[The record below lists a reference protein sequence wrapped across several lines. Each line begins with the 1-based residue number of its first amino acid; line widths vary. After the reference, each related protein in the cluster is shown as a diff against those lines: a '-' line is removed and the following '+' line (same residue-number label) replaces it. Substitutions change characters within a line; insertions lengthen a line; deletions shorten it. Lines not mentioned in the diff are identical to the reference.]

1 MIVLGTLDNL
11 KDLIE
16 LQEPDKESLLFKR
29 II

>member
-1 MIVLGTLDNL
+1 MIVLSTLDNL